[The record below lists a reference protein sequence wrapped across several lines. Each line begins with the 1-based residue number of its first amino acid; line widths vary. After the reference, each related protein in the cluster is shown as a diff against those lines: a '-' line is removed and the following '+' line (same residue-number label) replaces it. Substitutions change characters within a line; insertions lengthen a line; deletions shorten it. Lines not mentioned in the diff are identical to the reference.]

1 MNLIYL
7 VVGIVLSFPSV
18 AVADRI
24 EDEIH
29 VIAQMPLLERG
40 ASALVAHTV
49 NAADLDKSKSTDLTD
64 YMNLNTPSV
73 TINSAQNNPLQ
84 PDLHYRGFS
93 ASPLLGLSQGL
104 VVYQNGARVNEP
116 LGDSVNWDLVSDS
129 AIEQVSL
136 LAGGNPLFGLNAL
149 GGAISLDMKSGF
161 TYQGREAEIQGG
173 SWGRI

>member
-7 VVGIVLSFPSV
+7 VVGTVLSFSSV

-29 VIAQMPLLERG
+29 VIAQMPLSERS
-40 ASALVAHTV
+40 ASALIAHTV
-49 NAADLDKSKSTDLTD
+49 TAAGLDKSKSTDLTD
-64 YMNLNTPSV
+64 YLNLNTPSV

-104 VVYQNGARVNEP
+104 VVYQNGARINEP
-116 LGDSVNWDLVSDS
+116 LGDSVNWDLVSDVRS
-129 AIEQVSL
+129 IKLVCSQVV
-136 LAGGNPLFGLNAL
+136 
-149 GGAISLDMKSGF
+149 IHCLDSMLWVELSH
-161 TYQGREAEIQGG
+161 
-173 SWGRI
+173 